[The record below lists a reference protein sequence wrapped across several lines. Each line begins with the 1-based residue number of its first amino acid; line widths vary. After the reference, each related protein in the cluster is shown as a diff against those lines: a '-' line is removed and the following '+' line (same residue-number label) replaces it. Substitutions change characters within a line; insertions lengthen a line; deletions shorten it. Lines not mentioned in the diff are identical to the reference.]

1 MRARKPVV
9 ALGSTAAGIAVVLG
23 LHPQGGALL
32 AAGLRRAPGA
42 GPATPGRS
50 TSTTTTR
57 PPAAGTPA
65 STTTGPPAAGTPSTT
80 TTRPPAASGAG
91 GASRSTSVPAGS
103 ARVRTATGKPIQY
116 GFGVISVRA
125 TVRGKRLANVVVAR
139 IQVADPT
146 SGQIASQVDP
156 MLRSQ
161 ALSLQTWR
169 INGVSGAT
177 YTSEGYAYSLQSA
190 LGKLHFK

>member
-42 GPATPGRS
+42 GPATPARS
-50 TSTTTTR
+50 TSTTTAR
-57 PPAAGTPA
+57 PPA

-125 TVRGKRLANVVVAR
+125 TVRGKRLADVVVAR